1 MKTFSITTLGCR
13 VNHYESE
20 QLATLLRARGLVQT
34 APADADLRV
43 VHTCSVTTEAAS
55 KSRQSVRRNTRL
67 TVLASQHAPEG
78 CLAPSPGTP
87 GEGWGEGLHREPCGA
102 TTTTP
107 CAVANL
113 QLSSE
118 SSSLQSASGIAAAS
132 ASTRPKVVVT
142 GCWAT
147 SDRAQAA
154 ALPGVH
160 AVLGHHQDVGLELTR
175 LLTQWQ
181 AEEQSPI
188 CSTSPIPLH
197 SNSHAPESGS
207 DEEWMMQK
215 AGTPAARITRAN
227 EPHAHTKVNGKLEH
241 DEDPC
246 DAIHEDLPNP
256 RAAHRNITRGTTTL
270 PQLDAR
276 QSTHQRAFLKIQDG
290 CDAHCTY
297 CIIPQLRP
305 TLWSKPLAD
314 TIAEARA
321 LVAAG
326 HNELVLTGIFLGAY
340 GHPTALR
347 RRQPQSITHHSPLIT
362 LINALCT
369 QIPDLHRLRLSS
381 LEPGDLT
388 PSLLEDLRR
397 HPQVVPHFHLPL
409 QSGSERILRRMNRQ
423 YTRDDFLRM
432 VDHLTQTFDRPAIT
446 TDIIVGFPGE
456 SDAEFDATLD
466 VVNRVRFI
474 HTHAFPYSP
483 RPNTAAAR
491 WTDKQIPGPVVHRRM
506 AHLRT
511 LAAEHSLEFRQSFL
525 NQTVEI
531 LIERPSHD
539 ERDLA
544 PLAHHQHGR
553 TERYFPVHVPSTNLP
568 PGTLARIRVGRI
580 TPTATFGT
588 LLESAR

>member
-34 APADADLRV
+34 APVDADLRI

-55 KSRQSVRRNTRL
+55 KSRQTVRRNTRL
-67 TVLASQHAPEG
+67 NVLAQHPAT
-78 CLAPSPGTP
+78 CATDAN
-87 GEGWGEGLHREPCGA
+87 GEPNPVAAVR
-102 TTTTP
+102 
-107 CAVANL
+107 AVADL
-113 QLSSE
+113 HLSDE

-132 ASTRPKVVVT
+132 AVTRPKVVVT

-154 ALPGVH
+154 ALPGVD

-175 LLTQWQ
+175 LLTQWH
-181 AEEQSPI
+181 AEERPPV
-188 CSTSPIPLH
+188 STTSLIPLH
-197 SNSHAPESGS
+197 SDPHASESGS

-227 EPHAHTKVNGKLEH
+227 EPHARREVNGKLEH

-256 RAAHRNITRGTTTL
+256 RAAHRALTRGTTTL

-305 TLWSKPLAD
+305 TLWSKPIDDAV
-314 TIAEARA
+314 TEARL

-340 GHPTALR
+340 GHETALR
-347 RRQPQSITHHSPLIT
+347 RRQPAPSAQDSALAT
-362 LINALCT
+362 LISALCENV
-369 QIPDLHRLRLSS
+369 PNLHRLRLSS

-388 PSLLEDLRR
+388 PLLLQRLSR

-409 QSGSERILRRMNRQ
+409 QSGSDSILRRMNRQ
-423 YTRDDFLRM
+423 YTREDFLRM
-432 VDHLTQTFDRPAIT
+432 VDRLTQAFDRPAIT

-456 SDAEFDATLD
+456 SDAEFEQTLD

-474 HTHAFPYSP
+474 HTHAFSYSP

-491 WTDKQIPGPVVHRRM
+491 SRDKQVPGPIVQQRM

-511 LAAEHSLEFRQSFL
+511 LAARHSLDFRQQFI
-525 NQTVEI
+525 NQIAEV
-531 LIERPSHD
+531 LVERPSAD

-544 PLAHHQHGR
+544 PLASHQHGR
-553 TERYFPVHVPSTNLP
+553 TERYFPVHFPSTDLP
-568 PGTLARIRVGRI
+568 PGTLARVRIDRV
-580 TPTATFGT
+580 TPTATFGA
-588 LLESAR
+588 LVENLR